1 MKLGCTTVPKYDF
14 TCMKCDTTV
23 EMHIGFDDVHRPVCE
38 KCGEFLTKV
47 WTPPAV
53 HFKGGGWGAK

>member
-1 MKLGCTTVPKYDF
+1 MPKYDF
-14 TCMKCDTTV
+14 TCIPCDTTV
-23 EMHIGFDDVHRPVCE
+23 EMHIGFDDVHRPTCDT
-38 KCGEFLTKV
+38 CGNFLTKV

>member
-1 MKLGCTTVPKYDF
+1 MPKYDF

-23 EMHIGFDDVHRPVCE
+23 EMQVGFDNVTRPTCE

-53 HFKGGGWGAK
+53 HFKGGGGGGP